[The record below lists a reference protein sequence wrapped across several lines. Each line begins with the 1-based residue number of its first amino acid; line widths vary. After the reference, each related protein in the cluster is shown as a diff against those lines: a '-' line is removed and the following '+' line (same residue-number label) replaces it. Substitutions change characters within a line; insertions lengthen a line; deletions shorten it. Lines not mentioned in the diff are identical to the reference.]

1 MAQTTRQTNLLVQQ
15 DWTKIYQTFTNADF
29 TSYDFETLRSSMIN
43 YLKVYYPE
51 SFNDFLESSEY
62 LALIDMV
69 AFLGQSLAF
78 RTDLN
83 ARENFIDTAQ
93 RRDSIMKLARM
104 LSYNPKRANSSS
116 GLLKIES
123 VSTTESIIDSSG
135 QNLSNNTILWN
146 DTTND
151 NWLEQFTTVLNASLI
166 TNQVIG
172 KPGNTQTINGI
183 ETQEYSISINTNTL
197 PVAQFSST
205 VRGTT
210 LSFEAVSATTVGK
223 PYVYE
228 ADPTTVG
235 KFNILHRND
244 NNGNGS
250 INTGFFLYFK
260 QGTLNATTFDIKNS
274 IPNNYVSI
282 PGTNVNNT
290 DAWLYSLNANQSPN
304 QMWDQVPAL
313 SGVNVI
319 YNRQVDKN
327 LYQINTLNNDQVNL
341 VFGDGSF
348 SNVPQGLFKFF
359 YRVCNGAAYSITP
372 DDMTLVTVAF
382 PYVSAKN
389 AIETI
394 TFTASLKYTVTNATA
409 AQSLASIKA
418 LAPQQYYTQNRMI
431 TGEDYNIFPLT
442 TFTGIQKVKAVNRTS
457 SGVSLYLDAI
467 DPTGSYST
475 TNIFGDDGTISSN
488 TVTQS
493 TTFDF
498 LTSNDIYTTIYNDV
512 IPMINSTEMRNY
524 YYENFPRIDA
534 VDSQPWT
541 ANTVFA
547 SNSIVSYGG
556 QNYQVRANVFA
567 GTWANVSNAAV
578 TSVTGLTFNQT
589 SNSTAISSGTLTLAN
604 TVQAVGQSA
613 KGNLQYVNSGALLR
627 FTAPRNYHFAAD
639 QTLQPGNV
647 LLPTDSAHIYAAV
660 SSVVAGTDLNTPNLI
675 KLATVVPSGA
685 VLDKRGII
693 PAYKNDFS
701 NALVATM
708 VTQVQAHVNFGLR
721 FNQLSQT
728 WENISPANIGNTSDW
743 LLKFEYQNGLYTV
756 SYRTLTYSFSSA
768 GHTKFY
774 YDPLSRVYSSA
785 TGTNVNDTI
794 KILKINT
801 KPGSAQMMER
811 DYVWQIYNS
820 VAESDGYVNN
830 TMVNVKIPETQ
841 MENVPSNPELFH
853 TVANAATARDSLY
866 FQYTHNAPSRSRIDP
881 TPINIIDLYVLTAD
895 YSRSYI
901 NWLRD
906 LTGVVSQP
914 DLPTSTSLELA
925 YSDLDGFK
933 AMSDSIVYN
942 PAKFKPL
949 FGAKADPSLQA
960 RFQVVKNPAVNV
972 TDNEIKS
979 QVVAAINTYF
989 DISNWDFG
997 DTFYFSELAAYLHST
1012 LAPNISSVLIVPANT
1027 NLVFGNYFQIN
1038 AEPWEIIASAAT
1050 VDTIDIISA
1059 VTAASLNLSNSI
1071 VGGGA

>member
-1 MAQTTRQTNLLVQQ
+1 MAQITRQTNLLVQQ

-135 QNLSNNTILWN
+135 QNLSNATVLWN

-151 NWLEQFTTVLNASLI
+151 NWLEQFTTVLNAALI

-183 ETQEYSISINTNTL
+183 ETQEYSIGINTNTL
-197 PVAQFSST
+197 PVAQFGTT
-205 VRGTT
+205 VRGNTVN
-210 LSFEAVSATTVGK
+210 FEAVSATTVGK
-223 PYVYE
+223 TYVYE
-228 ADPTTVG
+228 VDPTTVG
-235 KFNILHRND
+235 KFNILYRND

-250 INTGFFLYFK
+250 INTGFFLHFK

-290 DAWLYSLNANQSPN
+290 DSWLYSLNTDQSPN
-304 QMWDQVPAL
+304 RLWNQVPAL
-313 SGVNVI
+313 NGVNVI
-319 YNRQVDKN
+319 YNNQSEKN

-348 SNVPQGLFKFF
+348 SNIPQGLFKFF
-359 YRVCNGAAYSITP
+359 YRVCNGATYSITP
-372 DDMTLVTVAF
+372 DDMALVTVAF
-382 PYVSAKN
+382 PYISAKN
-389 AIETI
+389 SIETI
-394 TFTASLKYTVTNATA
+394 TFTASLKYTVTNASS

-442 TFTGIQKVKAVNRTS
+442 TFTGIQKAKAVNRTS

-475 TNIFGDDGTISSN
+475 TNIFGDDGVISST

-493 TTFDF
+493 NTFDF

-512 IPMINSTEMRNY
+512 IPLVNSVEMRNY

-534 VDSQPWT
+534 VDSRQWT

-547 SNSIVSYGG
+547 SNTVVQYSG
-556 QNYQVRANVFA
+556 QNYQVTANVFA
-567 GTWANVSNAAV
+567 NTWASVSNAAV
-578 TSVTGLTFNQT
+578 TSVSGLTFNQYA
-589 SNSTAISSGTLTLAN
+589 NSTAISSGTLTLAN
-604 TVQAVGQSA
+604 TVQSVGGSA
-613 KGNLQYVNSGALLR
+613 TGNLQYVNSGALLR
-627 FTAPRNYHFAAD
+627 FIAPQNYHFAAD
-639 QTLQPGNV
+639 HSLQPGNV
-647 LLPTDSAHIYAAV
+647 TLPTDSLHIYAAV
-660 SSVVAGTDLNTPNLI
+660 SSVVAGIDLHTPNLV
-675 KLATVVPSGA
+675 KLATVVPTGA
-685 VLDKRGII
+685 ILDKRGII
-693 PAYKNDFS
+693 PAYKNDFN
-701 NALVATM
+701 NALVSTL

-721 FNQLSQT
+721 FNRLSQA
-728 WENISPANIGNTSDW
+728 WENILPADIGNINDW
-743 LLKFEYQNGLYTV
+743 LLKFEYQNGLYKV

-774 YDPLSRVYSSA
+774 YDPLSKVYSSA

-794 KILKINT
+794 KILKVNT
-801 KPGSAQMMER
+801 RPNSALMLER
-811 DYVWQIYNS
+811 DYIWQIYDS
-820 VAESDGYVNN
+820 VVESDGYVNN
-830 TMVNVKIPETQ
+830 SVVNVKIPETQ
-841 MENVPSNPELFH
+841 MENVPSNPDLFH
-853 TVANAATARDSLY
+853 TVANTATARDSLY
-866 FQYTHNAPSRSRIDP
+866 FQYSHNAPSRSRIDP
-881 TPINIIDLYVLTAD
+881 TPINIIDLYILTAD
-895 YSRSYI
+895 YSQNYI

-906 LTGVVSQP
+906 LSGVVTEP
-914 DLPTSTSLELA
+914 ELPTSTSLELA
-925 YSDLDGFK
+925 YNNLNEYK

-949 FGAKADPSLQA
+949 FGAKAAPSLQA
-960 RFQVVKNPAVNV
+960 RFQVVKNPTVNV

-1012 LAPNISSVLIVPANT
+1012 LAPNISSVLIVPADT
-1027 NLVFGNYFQIN
+1027 TMVFGNYFQIN
-1038 AEPWEIIASAAT
+1038 AEPWEIITSAAT

-1059 VTAASLNLSNSI
+1059 VTAASLNLSNSLI
-1071 VGGGA
+1071 GGA